1 MSFGTAIATCFAKF
15 GNFEGRA
22 SRSEY
27 WKFFLFC
34 LLILPGALILDFSL
48 GTTIS
53 DDNGEFQGGILF
65 WIAVLIV
72 FFPSIAVSVRR
83 LHDTDRSGLWFWFQL
98 VPLVGPIMFLAWTC
112 MRGTPGENRF
122 GSDGMADPSAV
133 FE

>member
-15 GNFEGRA
+15 GNLEGRA

-27 WKFFLFC
+27 WKFWLFSTVV
-34 LLILPGALILDFSL
+34 LVGALALDFNF

-53 DDNGEFQGGILF
+53 DDDGEFEGGILF
-65 WIAVLIV
+65 WFAVLIV
-72 FFPSIAVSVRR
+72 FFPFVSVSVRR

-98 VPLVGPIMFLAWTC
+98 VPVVGPIMFLAWTC
-112 MRGTPGENRF
+112 MKGTPGENKF
-122 GSDGMADPSAV
+122 GSDDMSDPSAV